1 VNSACPG
8 DLDGDLVVTVSD
20 ILNVLSE
27 FGCASKCTAD
37 LNGDGAVNVTDVHL
51 VLSAFGTSCNCQLFR
66 GY

>member
-1 VNSACPG
+1 
-8 DLDGDLVVTVSD
+8 VSD